1 MVHEQSVQRPRAFN
15 FAQRGTRTAQGHVG
29 VPRVHH
35 QRVVDDE
42 HMSILPLNSDIKSA
56 TGRTDNRSWEH
67 PRRRPTP
74 RHPCCEHRPQP
85 ITFTKTEL
93 RDCKSSGSRQQ
104 KVAVSTSSFIAALNS
119 SYHIRV
125 RELSET
131 VPKESDPCEIR
142 LLARLPPITSQL
154 AVVKSAAPV
163 PTPSW
168 LSKPASQD

>member
-1 MVHEQSVQRPRAFN
+1 MGTPSPKTNASSPLLRA
-15 FAQRGTRTAQGHVG
+15 
-29 VPRVHH
+29 
-35 QRVVDDE
+35 
-42 HMSILPLNSDIKSA
+42 SS
-56 TGRTDNRSWEH
+56 
-67 PRRRPTP
+67 
-74 RHPCCEHRPQP
+74 QP

-119 SYHIRV
+119 SYHFRV

-131 VPKESDPCEIR
+131 VLKESDPCEIR

-163 PTPSW
+163 QHRLGFLSRRRRIDISQPSS
-168 LSKPASQD
+168 LSKVHAHKPLSSKMAKDTKFARVLQATLPPTKTMQACDPHTATLCSSPQVEAGSGQ